1 MQTRLDSK
9 LSSMEI
15 KNVAET
21 IDSTEGTLKIP
32 EDQVLVD
39 APSEIKLP
47 LEHNP
52 NGTSSSLNGHM
63 DEENKISNEQLQGD
77 NTVDGS
83 TKTDE
88 VALQETVPFISIIE
102 RGFQKILILINTQ
115 KWWSKKI
122 NRVNKLVPRNADAV
136 QEDIPKCEESG
147 VSKEMPKSEHADES
161 TTDAQEVLHQEPSED
176 TNGLAYEKREQTS
189 QQSSMAAS
197 DDTTSE
203 PPVDIQVQNKKSL
216 EEMKD
221 ADAVDTEAAMQE
233 KYIAFEEATTP
244 EYHVATTEQDSV
256 ETNNTE
262 ITNVATVDEANK
274 EKNMPGIE
282 SEVTK
287 STEPVETEEDSDQ
300 RYFSLLDNSAQ
311 GDDMPASVSE
321 EPSPQDYVTES
332 EATSDSKEVNTTESS
347 EKTREILDQN
357 SMNSAG
363 KSTQENNAP
372 ESELISQIQPEE
384 LESEEMKVNELVQV
398 NESSPEI
405 SATVFHKEIQENNPA
420 TSELHVMES
429 GGMRNI
435 ETTEVQVTPHQLN
448 CDHPEEKTTEET
460 ITSSEPQT
468 LEPESVKKMNDIEAS
483 KPQDISQQSIIS
495 PSEKSV
501 PEEIAKEDIVTIE
514 SNDGHQQPKDPESAE
529 LDEIKTNKS
538 QEIASSSI
546 VFNYEEPTS
555 QDDVTVTEPNSE
567 TQAENLLSAEVMEDT
582 ENVKG
587 HGALSGE
594 VAKEENVETET
605 IADMSPVQEPELEE
619 AKNTEPVGTEDNIT
633 PTELPAERME
643 KETVEIEAIP
653 YESRVASIRDVAE
666 NDILTAI
673 TSHADIQPVLKQE
686 SVEDKCI
693 DTTEKPRETQ
703 QIVSSPSDELIPAE
717 NKMAMTEPACETP
730 LQNVI
735 AQGIKDCEDAPTDQI
750 SNLDSFPTTGEADQ
764 ENKLPG
770 FEPTSDDQELGST
783 EQTIGIEAM
792 ETEDH
797 QQHRVSTLEE
807 TAVNKKPNVDD
818 HQVHEEKLDNEAME
832 DEPVFEQTTEGI
844 VQDEINPPAGMEK
857 EHEPKS
863 LETSDVQEV
872 QELGSIE
879 QTRGV
884 EATEIEDHQQY
895 IVSTL
900 DEPEVD
906 KKPNVDDHQVH
917 EEKPAELIDNGA
929 MEAEPV
935 LEQSNISTTDNPPE
949 ERSERGT
956 DPYCC
961 VQPAQQ
967 VESSKD
973 SEESNR
979 LNEEETSDQEII
991 TLEDTT
997 TEDIVQ
1003 DEINPPADMEQEHE
1017 PKSLETS
1024 DVQEVQELDS
1034 IEETRGVE
1042 ATEIKDHQQHR
1053 VSTLEESAVDKP
1065 NVDDHQVHEEKPAEL
1080 KDNEAMEAEP
1090 VLEQSNISTPDNAPA
1105 QQKHERKSLET
1116 SDVQEVQDLGSI
1128 EQTRGTEA
1136 TETEDHQQHRV
1147 STLEEPAVD
1156 KKPNVDDHQVHD
1168 EKPAEL
1174 KDNEAMEAE
1183 PVLEQSN
1190 ISTSDNAPEERSE
1203 LGTDPDCCVHP
1214 AQQVESSRDSED
1226 SKLLKEEETSDQK
1239 IITLEDTGTVG
1250 IVEDEFDPPVSME
1263 QEHEQ
1268 KSVEE
1273 VKDINANEAKED
1285 FHTNQPD
1292 ALDKL
1297 ASESN
1302 TATAEPTY
1310 DIQHLD
1316 DFETKETKSI
1326 EGIDDGDISCQQA
1339 GVATSVDPSPTDNEI
1354 APQEHPVESHEENL
1368 GNETENEMLD
1378 RGMKEE
1384 IHRSAEPKDDA
1395 FHLGETI
1402 PTTKKSKNLADEDV
1416 IQSSGEDTL
1425 ESSNDKDINRESV
1438 TERGTTEISQALIG
1452 NDAQASQECYRGR
1465 WNNEKWLDNPYV
1477 HQRTPPQ
1484 ALQIPQS
1491 KTSQERKKGLKTK
1504 IGLTV
1509 PTPQTLMLKWRN
1521 KKTRRIQGKDNI
1533 VPMDSTRGQDETTDE
1548 ITNEELEPSLASC
1561 VQDISHT
1568 SPSKDHILENDP
1580 TAVPY
1585 NVGSGGHE
1593 DKECTNKVNDDLP
1606 AIQELEKE
1614 IVTGMQEN
1622 KEMQNETKGAH
1633 HVESHT
1639 KAEVEDMFQLHSNE
1653 PYNVDTKIDDTVH
1666 NTTVQPRETEEIGE
1680 NKGFSSIYK
1689 PVVETSEQNNVEQD
1703 LSIQHKVEDEKLE
1716 SIEDNAAEME
1726 ATQQKVDTSN
1736 VDTSND
1742 DQLSTSNALTKHETE
1757 SADDV
1762 LQLETEGNT
1771 FDKANETVLCEKTE
1785 ASNTSVPETVTF
1797 NEEICD
1803 KVTEVEGGLSDES
1816 LKTFDDTRR
1825 NLDVSSVVT
1834 ESNEESMNEDMEE
1847 HKLAAPEHPTMD
1859 ENTPKQQ
1866 ISVSEKPLPI
1876 EPEEQDDQIHKKQDE
1891 KDMRE
1896 PDFGDDQKE
1905 VEQDLPVSNF
1915 LMNLILGKENSDAN
1929 GHSEPEAETK
1939 QEETRDDN
1947 SCSIIPK
1954 QEKRLVLPTTENNME
1969 GKLTVEQEQKDVKCS
1984 EEKYEVVEEQSHD
1997 LKMGTETS
2005 LETDAEFNKNSH
2017 HLELPSYQD
2026 KMQDGI
2032 SNEILSEEP
2041 AEAFAKIEAKDL
2053 AIPSIIHDDR
2063 EIDTVCQE
2071 NTEAATQNQ
2080 IRSLKNN
2087 LDDFKNTKIS
2097 EEDTPGEGETGL
2109 LPECLNEARSVN
2121 SVSEQTLLLTDSGMT
2136 DAKSLPSPDP
2146 VCEIQDKIIES
2157 SSIGAISI
2165 PDIQVE
2171 SEEDKTEKKQPTIT
2185 ATGDVAEEHVEI
2197 SNDNPQKSIGP
2208 ETTSNEQEPQIAQQ
2222 VNDTEIILGHEK
2234 DILADVREPEQSF
2247 VDTANPE
2254 CSTDEEQSPKAD
2266 ESNISEQKTY
2276 EGKTKDEEKIK
2287 SFTDE
2292 EIKTEAHVTGEKAV
2306 HKKQNLLS
2314 GVGSKHRVLSK
2325 SIPRPHCE
2333 VRNPPPGHCRA
2344 RAAQCSASS
2353 AEQVA
2358 GMGARRAGG
2367 SWRRFLHVLPAR
2379 LNRLHDALRVDG
2391 RLPRSSHYR
2400 DCQRGDGGCLPRSS
2414 QSARHRSDAALQR
2427 RAARRK
2433 PMSSN
2438 HIATAY

>member
-77 NTVDGS
+77 
-83 TKTDE
+83 
-88 VALQETVPFISIIE
+88 
-102 RGFQKILILINTQ
+102 
-115 KWWSKKI
+115 SKKDREQI

-203 PPVDIQVQNKKSL
+203 HTTSEPPVDIQVQNKKSL

-233 KYIAFEEATTP
+233 KYIAFEEATP

-300 RYFSLLDNSAQ
+300 RHFSLLDNSAQ
-311 GDDMPASVSE
+311 GDDMPVSEKKHTGSALEKNEIEATTTESVTGESKASVSE

-372 ESELISQIQPEE
+372 ESEPTSEIQPEE
-384 LESEEMKVNELVQV
+384 LESEEMKVNKLVQV
-398 NESSPEI
+398 NESSPKI
-405 SATVFHKEIQENNPA
+405 SATVFHKKIQENNPM

-435 ETTEVQVTPHQLN
+435 ETTEVQVTPHQFN
-448 CDHPEEKTTEET
+448 SDHPEEKTTEET

-501 PEEIAKEDIVTIE
+501 PEEIAKEDTVTIE
-514 SNDGHQQPKDPESAE
+514 SIDGHQQSEDPESAE

-546 VFNYEEPTS
+546 IFSYEGPTS

-567 TQAENLLSAEVMEDT
+567 TQAENVLSAEVMEDT

-633 PTELPAERME
+633 PSELPAERME

-653 YESRVASIRDVAE
+653 HESPVASIRDVTE

-673 TSHADIQPVLKQE
+673 TPHADIQPVLEQE
-686 SVEDKCI
+686 SVEDKCT

-703 QIVSSPSDELIPAE
+703 QIVSSPSDKLIPPE
-717 NKMAMTEPACETP
+717 NKMAMAEPACETT

-735 AQGIKDCEDAPTDQI
+735 AQGIKDCEDAQTDQI
-750 SNLDSFPTTGEADQ
+750 SNLDSFPTPGEADQ

-770 FEPTSDDQELGST
+770 IEPTSDDQELGST
-783 EQTIGIEAM
+783 EQTIGIKAM

-797 QQHRVSTLEE
+797 QQHRVFTLEE
-807 TAVNKKPNVDD
+807 TAVNKKSNVDD

-832 DEPVFEQTTEGI
+832 VESVLEQSNISTPYNAHEDRSELGTDPDCC
-844 VQDEINPPAGMEK
+844 VQQAEQLQKALFKMK
-857 EHEPKS
+857 LTHLLAWKKS
-863 LETSDVQEV
+863 MNQNHLKLLMFQEV

-884 EATEIEDHQQY
+884 EATETEDHQQY

-961 VQPAQQ
+961 VQPAQ
-967 VESSKD
+967 
-973 SEESNR
+973 
-979 LNEEETSDQEII
+979 
-991 TLEDTT
+991 
-997 TEDIVQ
+997 
-1003 DEINPPADMEQEHE
+1003 QEHE

-1384 IHRSAEPKDDA
+1384 IHRSAEPK
-1395 FHLGETI
+1395 
-1402 PTTKKSKNLADEDV
+1402 KSKNLADEDV

-1465 WNNEKWLDNPYV
+1465 WKQRKVASMNDTKEDEEVETQKEQLQADEQKHKDESDDGSNEPLVESKNTDNGTTN
-1477 HQRTPPQ
+1477 RTRE
-1484 ALQIPQS
+1484 
-1491 KTSQERKKGLKTK
+1491 TD
-1504 IGLTV
+1504 
-1509 PTPQTLMLKWRN
+1509 ML
-1521 KKTRRIQGKDNI
+1521 
-1533 VPMDSTRGQDETTDE
+1533 
-1548 ITNEELEPSLASC
+1548 ELEPSLASC

-1568 SPSKDHILENDP
+1568 SPSKDHILENFTTQLYSP
-1580 TAVPY
+1580 
-1585 NVGSGGHE
+1585 
-1593 DKECTNKVNDDLP
+1593 
-1606 AIQELEKE
+1606 EK
-1614 IVTGMQEN
+1614 
-1622 KEMQNETKGAH
+1622 
-1633 HVESHT
+1633 
-1639 KAEVEDMFQLHSNE
+1639 
-1653 PYNVDTKIDDTVH
+1653 
-1666 NTTVQPRETEEIGE
+1666 TEEIGE

-1716 SIEDNAAEME
+1716 STEDNAVEME

-1736 VDTSND
+1736 VDISND

-1771 FDKANETVLCEKTE
+1771 FELCEKTE
-1785 ASNTSVPETVTF
+1785 ASNTSVLETVTLT
-1797 NEEICD
+1797 EEICD
-1803 KVTEVEGGLSDES
+1803 KVTEVEGGLSDKS
-1816 LKTFDDTRR
+1816 LKTFDDARR
-1825 NLDVSSVVT
+1825 NLDVSSVVRET
-1834 ESNEESMNEDMEE
+1834 NEESMNEDMEE
-1847 HKLAAPEHPTMD
+1847 NKLAAPEHPTMD
-1859 ENTPKQQ
+1859 ETTPKQQ

-1876 EPEEQDDQIHKKQDE
+1876 EPEEPDDQIHKKQDE
-1891 KDMRE
+1891 KDMYE
-1896 PDFGDDQKE
+1896 PNFGDDQKE

-1915 LMNLILGKENSDAN
+1915 LMNLILGKENSNAN

-1954 QEKRLVLPTTENNME
+1954 QEESLVLPPTENNME
-1969 GKLTVEQEQKDVKCS
+1969 CKLTVEQEQKDVKCP

-1997 LKMGTETS
+1997 FKLGTETS

-2017 HLELPSYQD
+2017 HLELPPYQD
-2026 KMQDGI
+2026 KMQDEI
-2032 SNEILSEEP
+2032 SNEILSKEP

-2053 AIPSIIHDDR
+2053 AIPSIIQDDK
-2063 EIDTVCQE
+2063 EVDNVCQE
-2071 NTEAATQNQ
+2071 NTEAATQNE
-2080 IRSLKNN
+2080 IRSIKNN

-2136 DAKSLPSPDP
+2136 DAKSLPSPNP
-2146 VCEIQDKIIES
+2146 VCEIQDKTIES
-2157 SSIGAISI
+2157 SSIGATSI

-2171 SEEDKTEKKQPTIT
+2171 SEEDKIEKKQPTTT

-2222 VNDTEIILGHEK
+2222 VNDTEIVLGHEK
-2234 DILADVREPEQSF
+2234 KILAGSSSTFMDKKEDSNFSVKEGNNIQTAVEIQADGPNMQVNQDKQEAADIKNETESEKLKESNIQEKQGNDTEEKSPKECHEEDQQFLVKEEIGVKEEDVHQTVQSHTETVKIKANDEQKLSDSEVQERDFNVFSPKDVREPHESF

-2254 CSTDEEQSPKAD
+2254 CRTDEEQSPKAD

-2292 EIKTEAHVTGEKAV
+2292 EMKTEAQVTGEKAA

-2314 GVGSKHRVLSK
+2314 GVGSKVKHQLAKVK
-2325 SIPRPHCE
+2325 KAITGK
-2333 VRNPPPGHCRA
+2333 PGHT
-2344 RAAQCSASS
+2344 
-2353 AEQVA
+2353 
-2358 GMGARRAGG
+2358 
-2367 SWRRFLHVLPAR
+2367 
-2379 LNRLHDALRVDG
+2379 
-2391 RLPRSSHYR
+2391 
-2400 DCQRGDGGCLPRSS
+2400 
-2414 QSARHRSDAALQR
+2414 
-2427 RAARRK
+2427 K
-2433 PMSSN
+2433 PKSPK
-2438 HIATAY
+2438 A